1 VRLTGRAGVRI
12 RGLDLRQARRV
23 GRVPAADH
31 EYKVELV
38 RFKVRVRVGVGVG
51 VGVGV
56 RGRGRGRVMAR
67 LNHVSILLRTTRQSW
82 TCPGA
87 S

>member
-56 RGRGRGRVMAR
+56 RGRGRVMAR